1 MVVRRTDWDA
11 EMSRIDVIVP
21 CYNYGRYLQDC
32 VSSVLS
38 QEGCDVRILI
48 IDDRSSDDSLATAR
62 ALASRDA
69 RIEVLAHP
77 VNLGLNATIN
87 DGIDWAC
94 APYMLVLSADDLA
107 APGAFARAI
116 ALMEE
121 NAAISFV
128 HGSAQYFSDQT
139 GVPTTTPVR
148 STGTRIDCGAD
159 YIREQCICPTCPVE
173 SATAIVRTRCQKE
186 VGHYRASLPHG
197 GDQNMW
203 LRLAAVGDVG
213 FIESR
218 QAFSR
223 MHGSNMRF
231 TYMRGLALDDI
242 HYRIQVFALFFSEH
256 AARIPDA
263 ARLEALARRNL
274 AVQAIG
280 IANHALEQDPATDV
294 SPSLAVVCELVPG
307 IRRYPLVWRFHARRL
322 AGPRLWEMAKRARD
336 FLRGAVAAS

>member
-1 MVVRRTDWDA
+1 
-11 EMSRIDVIVP
+11 MSRIDVIVP

-38 QEGCDVRILI
+38 QEGCDARILI

-128 HGSAQYFSDQT
+128 HGSSQFFSDHTAITAMPLVGPSRTHVQ
-139 GVPTTTPVR
+139 
-148 STGTRIDCGAD
+148 SGAI
-159 YIREQCICPTCPVE
+159 YIRKQCIYPSCPVE
-173 SATAIVRTRCQKE
+173 SATAIVRTRCQKK
-186 VGHYRASLPHG
+186 VGHYRASLPHA
-197 GDQNMW
+197 GDQDMW

-213 FIESR
+213 FVENC

-242 HYRIQVFALFFSEH
+242 HYRMQVFDLFFAEH
-256 AARIPDA
+256 AASIPDA
-263 ARLEALARRNL
+263 SRLKAVNRRHL
-274 AVQAIG
+274 AVQTIG
-280 IANHALEQDPATDV
+280 LANQALVRDPTTDV
-294 SPSLAVVCELVPG
+294 GPSLALVRDLVPG
-307 IRRYPLVWRFHARRL
+307 LWRYPLIFLFHARRL
-322 AGPRLWEMAKRARD
+322 AGPRLWDMAKRTRD
-336 FLRGAVAAS
+336 AWRRSVATS